1 MAVDHRQLV
10 SRTGTSWLQ
19 RGRRDGIKL
28 KSSDEARAVSLL
40 RMSWEKRVVDLVSAL
55 VGLLLLSPL
64 LVTVAIAILAD
75 DGRPVFFRQAR
86 IGHRGTT
93 FRIWKF
99 RTMCVNAEAQGRRI
113 TVGDDPRIT
122 RVGRVLRQLKI
133 DELPQ
138 LINVVKGEMSL
149 VGPRPEVPEYVA
161 RYTPEQR
168 NVLSI
173 IPGITDPASIE
184 YRREGDILACAH
196 APERTYVEVIMP
208 EKIRLNLEYAKSATV
223 WTDLRVIAGT
233 IWLILKDRGAGP
245 SVSS

>member
-1 MAVDHRQLV
+1 MKPR
-10 SRTGTSWLQ
+10 
-19 RGRRDGIKL
+19 
-28 KSSDEARAVSLL
+28 SSDEACAASL
-40 RMSWEKRVVDLVSAL
+40 RGMSWEKRVLDLVSAL
-55 VGLLLLSPL
+55 VGLLLLSPIL
-64 LVTVAIAILAD
+64 AIVAIVILAD

-86 IGHRGTT
+86 IGHRGTP

-99 RTMCVNAEAQGRRI
+99 RTMCANAETQGRQI

-122 RVGRVLRQLKI
+122 RVGGVLRRLKV

-161 RYTPEQR
+161 RYAPEQR

-173 IPGITDPASIE
+173 VPGITDPASIE
-184 YRREGDILACAH
+184 YRHESDILACAH
-196 APERTYVEVIMP
+196 DPERTYVDVIMP

-223 WTDLRVIAGT
+223 WTDLRVIVGT
-233 IWLILKDRGAGP
+233 IWLVVKDRGAGP

>member
-1 MAVDHRQLV
+1 
-10 SRTGTSWLQ
+10 
-19 RGRRDGIKL
+19 
-28 KSSDEARAVSLL
+28 
-40 RMSWEKRVVDLVSAL
+40 MSWEKRVVDLVSAL

-75 DGRPVFFRQAR
+75 DGSPVFFRQAR
-86 IGHRGTT
+86 IGHRGTP

-99 RTMCVNAEAQGRRI
+99 RTMCVNAEAQGRQI

-122 RVGRVLRQLKI
+122 RIGRVLRRVKV

-149 VGPRPEVPEYVA
+149 VGPRPEVPGYVA
-161 RYTPEQR
+161 RYTTEQR

-173 IPGITDPASIE
+173 MPGITDPASIE
-184 YRREGDILACAH
+184 YRRESDILACAH
-196 APERTYVEVIMP
+196 DPGRTYVEVIMP
-208 EKIRLNLEYAKSATV
+208 EKIRLNLEYAKRATV
-223 WTDLRVIAGT
+223 WTDLRVVAGT
-233 IWLILKDRGAGP
+233 IWLVLKDRGAGP